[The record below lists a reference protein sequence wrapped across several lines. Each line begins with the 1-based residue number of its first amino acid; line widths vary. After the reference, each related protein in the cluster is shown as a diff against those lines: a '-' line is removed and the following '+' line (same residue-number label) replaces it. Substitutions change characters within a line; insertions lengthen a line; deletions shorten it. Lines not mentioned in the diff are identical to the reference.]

1 VSAPARSVRTLS
13 ERGRRRNCSPYSR
26 PDAIIS
32 GETQSVDLP
41 LVAAAKPQC
50 NLGFMVPCGDGYIAK
65 LDPRG
70 AALVFSTY
78 VGARAGSLALDAA
91 GTVYAAGATG
101 GSGLPIDRA
110 PQPDFGGGDS
120 DGFAMAYS
128 PMGQLLWSTYVGG
141 SREDAVVGIG
151 AARGVVYF
159 GGVTARRSTAGAICS
174 WRACSIRSRHSARIS
189 SACACAITGDIS
201 LHSSAAGTH
210 QSALFYVRAS
220 SSASTSSALRSIVE
234 RAQATAANPA
244 VRAGRR
250 NSYES
255 DAP

>member
-1 VSAPARSVRTLS
+1 
-13 ERGRRRNCSPYSR
+13 
-26 PDAIIS
+26 
-32 GETQSVDLP
+32 
-41 LVAAAKPQC
+41 
-50 NLGFMVPCGDGYIAK
+50 MVPCGDGYIAK

-78 VGARAGSLALDAA
+78 VGARPGSLALGAA

-110 PQPDFGGGDS
+110 PQPDFGGGVS

-128 PMGQLLWSTYVGG
+128 PMGQLLWSTCVGG
-141 SREDAVVGIG
+141 SREDAGVGIG
-151 AARGVVYF
+151 VARGVVYF
-159 GGVTARRSTAGAICS
+159 GGVTTSPDLAWDARRSTAGAICS

-220 SSASTSSALRSIVE
+220 SSASTSSAPRSIVE

-244 VRAGRR
+244 VRAARR
-250 NSYES
+250 SSYES